1 MQPKE
6 NSSIFTNYNLTIL
19 FSTAF
24 LIILSVLHLLKPE
37 FDPSWRMISEYEIG
51 AYGWMMR
58 LAFFCWGIST
68 FSLVFAIWPAC
79 TTGSGKVGR
88 TWLALI
94 GIALFGAGIF
104 ATNAITDTT
113 VSTVDILHK
122 ICGTLVILTFPIAS
136 LLIVRGLIKH
146 KQWDPYRH
154 QIIFIEII
162 VWLGMCAF
170 FGSIIASRA
179 VHPGI
184 GRVGPEIW
192 SGWPNRL
199 MVVCYHAW
207 LITTAV
213 DARRAASIST

>member
-1 MQPKE
+1 MPPNAK
-6 NSSIFTNYNLTIL
+6 NPILTSHNLTIL
-19 FSTAF
+19 FSTTF
-24 LIILSVLHLLKPE
+24 LIILSLLHLLKPD

-51 AYGWMMR
+51 THGWMMR
-58 LAFFCWGIST
+58 LAFFCWGCSA
-68 FSLVFAIWPAC
+68 FSIVFAIWPAC
-79 TTGSGKVGR
+79 NTSSGKIGR

-94 GIALFGAGIF
+94 AIALFGAGIF

-113 VSTVDILHK
+113 VSTTDILHK
-122 ICGTLVILTFPIAS
+122 ICGTLVILTFPTAS
-136 LLIVRGLIKH
+136 WLVVSGLIKH
-146 KQWDPYRH
+146 NQWKPYRR
-154 QIIFIEII
+154 QLIFVEIL

-179 VHPGI
+179 AHPDA

-199 MVVCYHAW
+199 MVFCYHVW

-213 DARRAASIST
+213 VARRAATIST